1 MNGSKGP
8 PALCGC
14 GQTPLFCLIRATRY
28 PSAQTP
34 KQENTCAH
42 GPWSRTGS
50 RCKEIELPTPEPK
63 GTEVLLEVTHCGVCH
78 SDLHIWEGYYDVG
91 GGQKMSLVDRG
102 VTLPLAMGHEIV
114 GRVVKLGP
122 DAKGVKVGDL
132 RIVFPWLGCGTCEKC
147 LAEDDNMCAVAARS
161 LGVYPN
167 GGYGTHV
174 IAPHPR
180 HLVDPGTLDPAVAAT
195 YACSGITVYSA
206 IKKAMPLTPTQA
218 IVLVGAGGLG
228 LNAIA
233 VLKALKHQNIIS
245 VDISAGKARSGAEGR
260 RAQGGGR
267 QRRGPG
273 RSPSASSE
281 AAGGPVL
288 AVIDLVNGTATARF
302 AFGALR
308 KGGKLIQVG
317 LFGGELMLPLP
328 IMAIRALT
336 VQGSYVGNPKELRE
350 LVKLAQDGD
359 ASGAAGR
366 HGAAEPGLRRA
377 DAPARRQGHRPAG
390 PEGGG
395 AWHERRRSP
404 HARSS

>member
-1 MNGSKGP
+1 MRAWAVVENGK
-8 PALCGC
+8 
-14 GQTPLFCLIRATRY
+14 PL
-28 PSAQTP
+28 Q
-34 KQENTCAH
+34 
-42 GPWSRTGS
+42 
-50 RCKEIELPTPEPK
+50 EIELPTPEPK
-63 GTEVLLEVTHCGVCH
+63 GTEVLVEVTHCGVCH

-91 GGQKMSLVDRG
+91 GGQKMSLADRG

-132 RIVFPWLGCGTCEKC
+132 RIVFPWLGCGTCETC
-147 LAEDDNMCAVAARS
+147 LAEEDNMCVKAARS
-161 LGVYPN
+161 LGVYQN

-174 IAPHPR
+174 VAPHPR
-180 HLVDPGTLDPAVAAT
+180 HLVDPGKVDPAVAAT

-206 IKKAMPLTPTQA
+206 IKKAMPIPPHEA

-228 LNAIA
+228 LNAIK
-233 VLKALKHQNIIS
+233 VLWALKHQHIIS
-245 VDISAGKARSGAEGR
+245 VDISPEKRETALKAGAHKVVDGNGPDVAARII
-260 RAQGGGR
+260 
-267 QRRGPG
+267 
-273 RSPSASSE
+273 E

-288 AVIDLVNGTATARF
+288 AVIDLVNGTQTARF

-350 LVKLAQDGD
+350 LIKLAQEGSLSALPVATVPQSEAGD
-359 ASGAAGR
+359 ALMRLRDGKVTGRLVLKAEAA
-366 HGAAEPGLRRA
+366 
-377 DAPARRQGHRPAG
+377 
-390 PEGGG
+390 
-395 AWHERRRSP
+395 
-404 HARSS
+404 